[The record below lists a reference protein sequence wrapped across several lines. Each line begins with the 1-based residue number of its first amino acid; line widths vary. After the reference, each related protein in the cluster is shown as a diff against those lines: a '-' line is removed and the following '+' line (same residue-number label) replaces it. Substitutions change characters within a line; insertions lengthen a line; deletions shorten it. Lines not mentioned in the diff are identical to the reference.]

1 MASGRS
7 TRNNILAGFFVLFTL
22 ALGVFIV
29 ILVSNLWDRLGDKA
43 TYLVS
48 FTLLDGAE
56 GLDEGS
62 VVKVGGKQ
70 VGHVT
75 KTRFVFDETTNEPL
89 GLEVEIAI
97 DAKVRLYEDADVQLQ
112 RPLLGTSSSI
122 NISPLPMYRPDGV
135 VPSGPPRLLNEGGRL
150 YGRLGA
156 PGFLSPSDYAKIQ
169 GIIAQVDRIVGDIEP
184 RIGPIMD
191 DAHASVANIRA
202 ITDDARTRWDG
213 WSTGADSIV
222 KRIEEGAQRIPGIVE
237 SVEHGTQQGRDIIA
251 SAQQIIDVN
260 RPKID
265 EAIESVRE
273 FTRKVQGEAYD
284 KFIAALDSGQQ
295 GLDSFASAAARAD
308 ELITTKSPELQET
321 ITAAMLAAQQLK
333 LATIEVR
340 AAPWRLLYQPS
351 KKELENELLYNSVR
365 AYSETVTQ
373 LRAASEALR
382 ITAERASA
390 PGGERIDQA
399 TIDGLTQRLKATFE
413 QYQQAEKAF
422 MDRWVADGK

>member
-7 TRNNILAGFFVLFTL
+7 SRNNILAGLFVLITL
-22 ALGVFIV
+22 SLGVFIV
-29 ILVSNLWDRLGDKA
+29 ILVSNLWDRLGDKS

-75 KTRFVFDETTNEPL
+75 ETRFVFDESTNEPL

-97 DAKVRLYEDADVQLQ
+97 DANVRLYEDADVQLQ

-122 NISPLPMYRPDGV
+122 NISPLPMYRPDGI
-135 VPSGPPRLLNEGGRL
+135 VPPGPPRLLNEGGRL

-156 PGFLSPSDYAKIQ
+156 PGFLSPGDYAKIQ
-169 GIIAQVDRIVGDIEP
+169 GIIAQVDRIVGDVEP

-191 DAHASVANIRA
+191 DAQASAANIRA
-202 ITDDARTRWDG
+202 ITADARTRWDG
-213 WSTGADSIV
+213 WATGADSIV
-222 KRIEEGAQRIPGIVE
+222 KRIEEGSQRIPAIIE
-237 SVEHGTQQGRDIIA
+237 SVEQGTQQGRDFIA
-251 SAQQIIDVN
+251 SAQQVIDVN

-284 KFIAALDSGQQ
+284 KFIAALDSGRQ

-308 ELITTKSPELQET
+308 ELITTKSPELEET

-333 LATIEVR
+333 LVTIEVR
-340 AAPWRLLYQPS
+340 AAPWRLLYQPT

-382 ITAERASA
+382 VTAERAAA

-399 TIDGLTQRLKATFE
+399 TIDGLTQRLKTAFE